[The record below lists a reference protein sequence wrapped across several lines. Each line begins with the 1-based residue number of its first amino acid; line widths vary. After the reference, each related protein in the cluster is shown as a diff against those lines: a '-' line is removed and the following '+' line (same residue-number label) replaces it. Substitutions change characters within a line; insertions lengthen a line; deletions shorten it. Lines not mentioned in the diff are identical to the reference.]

1 LLNFYEPV
9 ARILAWLG
17 IAAIV
22 VLSVVPA
29 EDRPVIEPGHSG
41 HFIEHVSAFALV
53 AAAVAVGY
61 RLSLGRL
68 LVSAFLFCGAIEL
81 LQVPLPT
88 RHARASDFLINF
100 AAACFAIGLVE
111 AFRRAASAVAK

>member
-1 LLNFYEPV
+1 FIFYEPV
-9 ARILAWLG
+9 ARILAWIG

-29 EDRPVIEPGHSG
+29 VDRPVFEPRRSG
-41 HFIEHVSAFALV
+41 HLIGHISAFALV
-53 AAAVAVGY
+53 AAAFAVGY

-68 LVSAFLFCGAIEL
+68 LLSAFLFCGAIEL

-100 AAACFAIGLVE
+100 IAAGFAIGLVE
-111 AFRRAASAVAK
+111 AFRRAASLVKK